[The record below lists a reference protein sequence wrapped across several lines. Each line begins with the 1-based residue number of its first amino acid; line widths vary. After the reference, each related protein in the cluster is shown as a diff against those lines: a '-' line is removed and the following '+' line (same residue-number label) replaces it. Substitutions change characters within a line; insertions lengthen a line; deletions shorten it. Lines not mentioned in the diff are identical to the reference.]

1 MKEGEEKDGKEEVYE
16 YMMKEMKKGKTE
28 GGDKEKIRRNFKRR
42 ENY

>member
-1 MKEGEEKDGKEEVYE
+1 MKEGEEKDEKEEVYE

-28 GGDKEKIRRNFKRR
+28 GDKEKIRRNFKRR